1 MLVSVRPGVEPAR
14 VRDALVARG
23 LWVEALI
30 DATGRTHFLVERH
43 SAAVDPAQVASIDGV
58 EAVAQAKDPHPLCA
72 RQGQGASPVSVGGVA
87 FGRGA
92 APVWMSGPC
101 SVESEAQVHGLA
113 AQLAPLGVKF
123 LRGGAY
129 KPRSSPYAF
138 QGHGEPA
145 LRWLREA
152 ADAHGM
158 LVVTEAMGEAEVPL
172 VARWA
177 DLVQIGSRNMQ
188 SYALLRVVAQ
198 AQKPVLLKRGMAA
211 TVEEWLGS
219 AEYCLLHGA
228 PAVIFCER
236 GIRGF
241 DDRTRNVLDL
251 GAVAL
256 LTHTLG
262 QPVVVD
268 PSHAAGR
275 RDLVA
280 PLARA
285 ALAVGAAGLMIE
297 THDDP
302 ARALSDG
309 PQAVLAA
316 EMPALV
322 HAVTSAASA
331 TARSSHVH

>member
-1 MLVSVRPGVEPAR
+1 MLVSVKPGADPAR
-14 VRDALVARG
+14 VRDALVGRG
-23 LWVEALI
+23 LWVEAMI
-30 DATGRTHFLVERH
+30 DASGRTHFLIARH
-43 SAAVDPAQVASIDGV
+43 STAVDAATLAGIDGV
-58 EAVAQAKDPHPLCA
+58 DAVAQAKEPHPLCA
-72 RQGQGASPVSVGGVA
+72 RQGAAAEVRIAHIP

-101 SVESEAQVHGLA
+101 SVESEAQVHALA
-113 AQLAPLGVKF
+113 ARLAPLGVGF

-158 LVVTEAMGEAEVPL
+158 LVVTEAMGAEEASL
-172 VARWA
+172 VGRWA

-188 SYALLRVVAQ
+188 SYSLLRVVAQ
-198 AQKPVLLKRGMAA
+198 AGKPVLLKRGMAA
-211 TVEEWLGS
+211 TVEEWLGA

-256 LTHTLG
+256 LAHTLG
-262 QPVVVD
+262 QPVIVD

-275 RDLVA
+275 RDLIA

-309 PQAVLAA
+309 PQAVPAG
-316 EMPALV
+316 EMAALV
-322 HAVTSAASA
+322 QTVTGR
-331 TARSSHVH
+331 TPNVD